1 MNVVVVPQVLVG
13 MRVNKVYD
21 VDKKTYIVK
30 LQKPEDKRVLII
42 ESGARI
48 HSSRFKTE
56 QLTELRQLPIL
67 FTYLNR
73 FASSVETWKNIKN
86 TQFIKLVFESN
97 KKLHQL

>member
-1 MNVVVVPQVLVG
+1 

-48 HSSRFKTE
+48 HSSRFNTE
-56 QLTELRQLPIL
+56 QLKYSIAPVSRYPIM
-67 FTYLNR
+67 FN
-73 FASSVETWKNIKN
+73 
-86 TQFIKLVFESN
+86 
-97 KKLHQL
+97 

>member
-1 MNVVVVPQVLVG
+1 

-48 HSSRFKTE
+48 HSSRFNTE
-56 QLTELRQLPIL
+56 QLKYTIAP
-67 FTYLNR
+67 
-73 FASSVETWKNIKN
+73 
-86 TQFIKLVFESN
+86 VF
-97 KKLHQL
+97 

>member
-1 MNVVVVPQVLVG
+1 

-48 HSSRFKTE
+48 HSSRFNTE
-56 QLTELRQLPIL
+56 QLKHNIAPAFWYPII
-67 FTYLNR
+67 FY
-73 FASSVETWKNIKN
+73 SEM
-86 TQFIKLVFESN
+86 
-97 KKLHQL
+97 